1 MPLPCPPTV
10 INVYSPL
17 PQCSGCAED
26 MEFSSRHI
34 FKRFIFELSR
44 DVMQCTQKVQF
55 VPAESAAMREAR
67 MHRELLL
74 LTSLAS
80 AGDAVLPC
88 SQ

>member
-10 INVYSPL
+10 MYIVRSL
-17 PQCSGCAED
+17 GALVAED

-34 FKRFIFELSR
+34 FKRFIFKLSR